1 MQLKKRLIAL
11 LLSLSMLL
19 SLCGCGIYDV
29 LFPDCTEL
37 AAESVFNSDV
47 ISREN
52 IVPFDDVKYIRP
64 DIAALEAKS
73 EEIKL
78 LLESFL
84 NAKEVVLG
92 LNEYF
97 VMYSNF
103 YTMMTL
109 ANIRHCIDT
118 DDGFYL
124 EENSFCNEAVADVDY
139 YTDCLLLACS
149 NSFLSDYLD
158 EFYFNGLLSE
168 QYSVTDGSGYTPSD
182 ELAELER
189 KEAELENDYSV
200 LYSKYSS
207 DFDKGS
213 YKKHNNEMGKIYVEL
228 IKVRNEIAKLRNE
241 ASYCLLA
248 YNINGRDYS
257 ADELSSYTEAIKKDI
272 IPLYKE
278 AASRGLLDSSLL
290 AKQTADKAF
299 ALMTG
304 AVRGLDTR
312 IDEALDYMLEYKLYN
327 IESSDRKYD
336 QSYVVYLDDYNS
348 PFLFCNPTGYNDTV
362 LSLAHEFGHYVDG
375 YLNFGT
381 NPSLDTS
388 EMFSQSMEY
397 LLLCNLN
404 DSDSADTLTRYKM
417 LDVLMLY
424 TFQAAFN
431 EFEQRAY
438 ALADDELSLDKLNS
452 IFSEIVKEFGLDEQY
467 GDEVYNYWIAIP
479 HLFTSPFYVISYCV
493 SDSAAFELY
502 NMEHEK
508 KGSGLAMYMK
518 LLDEST
524 HYDFLELV
532 DACGMR
538 SPISA
543 DTVREIADTLSAKL
557 GL

>member
-149 NSFLSDYLD
+149 SSFLSDYLD

-272 IPLYKE
+272 
-278 AASRGLLDSSLL
+278 
-290 AKQTADKAF
+290 
-299 ALMTG
+299 
-304 AVRGLDTR
+304 
-312 IDEALDYMLEYKLYN
+312 
-327 IESSDRKYD
+327 
-336 QSYVVYLDDYNS
+336 
-348 PFLFCNPTGYNDTV
+348 
-362 LSLAHEFGHYVDG
+362 
-375 YLNFGT
+375 
-381 NPSLDTS
+381 
-388 EMFSQSMEY
+388 
-397 LLLCNLN
+397 
-404 DSDSADTLTRYKM
+404 TLT
-417 LDVLMLY
+417 
-424 TFQAAFN
+424 
-431 EFEQRAY
+431 
-438 ALADDELSLDKLNS
+438 
-452 IFSEIVKEFGLDEQY
+452 
-467 GDEVYNYWIAIP
+467 GDPN
-479 HLFTSPFYVISYCV
+479 T
-493 SDSAAFELY
+493 
-502 NMEHEK
+502 
-508 KGSGLAMYMK
+508 
-518 LLDEST
+518 
-524 HYDFLELV
+524 
-532 DACGMR
+532 
-538 SPISA
+538 
-543 DTVREIADTLSAKL
+543 
-557 GL
+557 